1 MPSLRGFRLRGGRVR
16 FDRNELSGA
25 FGDIGTDFPLIVGM
39 ILAAG
44 LDPAS
49 VLVAFGA
56 MQVLTG
62 MVYGLPMPA
71 QPLKAMAV
79 LVIAGRADGETLR
92 GGGLAIGAI
101 MLVLAASG
109 LLDSLARLV
118 PRSVVRG
125 IQLGLGLQ
133 LASLALGRYVPSAG
147 GAGYA
152 LAGAAFTLV
161 LALAG
166 NRRFPPALPVIGLG
180 LAFALVFDTDVTRL
194 GAGLGFA
201 APAFRAPSLDGVA
214 RGLVVL
220 AIPQL
225 PLSLAN
231 SILATRQVA
240 EDLFPERRVTVRK
253 IGLTY
258 ALMNLVCP
266 FFGGVPACH
275 GAGGLAGHHAFG
287 ARTGGSVVLYGG
299 LYLFLGLFLSE
310 GFREVIELFP
320 KPILGVVLFFEAL
333 AMARLVGDL
342 TDRRDLAVALLVG
355 LVCLGLPYGY
365 AVGLLLGV
373 LLARFWRRPLG

>member
-1 MPSLRGFRLRGGRVR
+1 
-16 FDRNELSGA
+16 
-25 FGDIGTDFPLIVGM
+25 M

-49 VLVAFGA
+49 VLVVFGA
-56 MQVLTG
+56 IQVLTG
-62 MVYGLPMPA
+62 LLYGLPMPA

-92 GGGLAIGAI
+92 GGGLAVGAI

-109 LLDSLARLV
+109 LLDRLARLV
-118 PRSVVRG
+118 PRSTVRG

-147 GAGYA
+147 AAGYV
-152 LAGAAFTLV
+152 LAAAAFLLA

-166 NRRFPPALPVIGLG
+166 NRRVPPALPVIGLG
-180 LAFALVFDTDVTRL
+180 LAFAFLFETDLARL
-194 GAGLGFA
+194 GAGLGLA
-201 APAFRAPSLDGVA
+201 APAFCAPSLDSIA
-214 RGLVVL
+214 AGLVAL

-231 SILATRQVA
+231 SVLATRQVA
-240 EDLFPERRVTVRK
+240 EDLFPRRRVTVRK

-258 ALMNLVCP
+258 ALVNLLSP

-299 LYLFLGLFLSE
+299 LYLFLGLFLSA
-310 GFREVIELFP
+310 GFREAIELFP
-320 KPILGVVLFFEAL
+320 KPILGVILLFEAL
-333 AMARLVGDL
+333 AMARLVADVADKREFAL
-342 TDRRDLAVALLVG
+342 ALLVG
-355 LVCLGLPYGY
+355 LVCFGLPYGY
-365 AVGLLLGV
+365 PVGLVLGV
-373 LLARFWRRPLG
+373 LLARFWRGPLR

>member
-1 MPSLRGFRLRGGRVR
+1 MRRLLPRRGRLR

-25 FGDIGTDFPLIVGM
+25 FGDIGTDFPLIAGM
-39 ILAAG
+39 ILAAR

-62 MVYGLPMPA
+62 LLYGLPMPA

-79 LVIAGRADGETLR
+79 LVIAGRADAETLR

-101 MLVLAASG
+101 MLALAASG
-109 LLDSLARLV
+109 LLEALARFV

-133 LASLALGRYVPSAG
+133 LASLALGQYVSSAG
-147 GAGYA
+147 ARGYA
-152 LAGAAFTLV
+152 LAAAAFALA

-180 LAFALVFDTDVTRL
+180 LVFAFAFETDLARL

-201 APAFRAPSLDGVA
+201 VPALRAPSLESIA
-214 RGLVVL
+214 AGLVAL

-231 SILATRQVA
+231 SVLATRQVV
-240 EDLFPERRVTVRK
+240 EDLFPEHRVTVRK

-266 FFGGVPACH
+266 LFGGVPACH

-310 GFREVIELFP
+310 GFREAIELFP
-320 KPILGVVLFFEAL
+320 KPILGVVLLFEAL
-333 AMARLVGDL
+333 ALARLVGDL
-342 TDRRDLAVALLVG
+342 GEGRDLALALLVG

-365 AVGLLLGV
+365 AVGLVLGI
-373 LLARFWRRPLG
+373 LLARFWKRPLA